1 MKPHLQFVSV
11 RSANP
16 FDVGMNI
23 PFQKMSFLHD

>member
-1 MKPHLQFVSV
+1 MKPRLQFVSV

-23 PFQKMSFLHD
+23 LFQKMRRPHD